1 MYIPRM
7 ARSRAK
13 SLLNVFMDDQIKFYL
28 LILVTFILVQILY
41 VWLTP
46 FEKTVIINSKIGYAS
61 GKYLY
66 NTVSDKSGLVYHISN
81 SLPLLH
87 FTSAEVFLKIQPE
100 NQYKI
105 KGYGM
110 RVPFLGLYPNI
121 TSIV

>member
-1 MYIPRM
+1 M

-28 LILVTFILVQILY
+28 LILVTILLFQILY